1 MVLRPARVWT
11 SSPIR
16 RSSTRRS
23 PEGVEIFVPFKKQ
36 LPPLL
41 LTVVVIV
48 AVGVVV
54 AVTVVVAVVVGVDVV
69 AVAVILCA
77 DADFLANPRK
87 GKLAAL
93 AAVTLSSCRRVRTP
107 CRFFMGCSPFQLE
120 RDFPILERGLQ
131 IAKTLIS
138 MSIYQGVYSV
148 SGGGS
153 TIRGVRERREIFHAG
168 CVIR

>member
-1 MVLRPARVWT
+1 
-11 SSPIR
+11 
-16 RSSTRRS
+16 
-23 PEGVEIFVPFKKQ
+23 
-36 LPPLL
+36 L

-87 GKLAAL
+87 GKLAAPT
-93 AAVTLSSCRRVRTP
+93 AVTLSSCRRVRTR

-120 RDFPILERGLQ
+120 RGFPTGSADCRNIDLNVYISRGLFC
-131 IAKTLIS
+131 
-138 MSIYQGVYSV
+138 
-148 SGGGS
+148 SGAGS

-168 CVIR
+168 C